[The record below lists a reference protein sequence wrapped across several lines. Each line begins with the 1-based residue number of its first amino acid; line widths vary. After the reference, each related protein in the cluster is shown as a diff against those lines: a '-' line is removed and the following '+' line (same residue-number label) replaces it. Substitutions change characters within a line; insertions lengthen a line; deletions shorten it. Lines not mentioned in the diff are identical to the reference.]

1 MYACMQMKTLP
12 RLVFSSGTTKS
23 PGVVS
28 HVCSDRRSPNK
39 FSRINAYAAEC
50 TNISNACKQNIN
62 MNECL

>member
-1 MYACMQMKTLP
+1 MYACMQMKNLP

-23 PGVVS
+23 PDMVS
-28 HVCSDRRSPNK
+28 HVCPGRRLPNK